1 MAALVKVTDSL
12 TGEPVIVNIDQ
23 AICIMRQD
31 DKTIIS
37 FERDRICCTE
47 TPKNIYNAVLAQR

>member
-23 AICIMRQD
+23 AIKIRRQD
-31 DKTIIS
+31 DKTVIS
-37 FERDRICCTE
+37 FDRDQVCCTE